1 MDRDYDGR
9 APAAGGVQG
18 KGFYRINSFKGRGNG
33 PNNPK
38 RAGTKPLE
46 MKFAP
51 HGQNKYATYAT
62 VKEELVQH
70 IQNKFTSG
78 AYDVA
83 TSLKK
88 MVIVDVDAEKP
99 QKNGQRRARDW
110 ASRSRHRLY

>member
-1 MDRDYDGR
+1 MGHDYDSR
-9 APAAGGVQG
+9 APAAG
-18 KGFYRINSFKGRGNG
+18 KGRGRGFRHRNSFKGRGND

-51 HGQNKYATYAT
+51 HGQGKYETYAT
-62 VKEELVQH
+62 VKEQLVQH